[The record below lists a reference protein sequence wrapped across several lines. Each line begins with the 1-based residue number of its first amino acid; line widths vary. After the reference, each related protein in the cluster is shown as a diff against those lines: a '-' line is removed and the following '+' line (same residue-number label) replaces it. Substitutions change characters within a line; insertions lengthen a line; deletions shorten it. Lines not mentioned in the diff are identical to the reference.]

1 MLNMENRAGLVASTP
16 IAVIAVIAIIAASF
30 VAIIATFVAGIFVAV
45 VTVGIVAIIA
55 SAGKLSS
62 PTKKLRA
69 RGFHPMPR

>member
-16 IAVIAVIAIIAASF
+16 IAVIAIIAASF